1 MTTTNTTEPAHLTR
15 TARGPVGHESDKT
28 ACGLCYMNCGLEV
41 QIEGHRIT
49 MVQEHC
55 QSPSC
60 ALSSDKTSRKIG
72 S

>member
-1 MTTTNTTEPAHLTR
+1 MTTTTTTEPARLTR

-28 ACGLCYMNCGLEV
+28 ARGLCYMNCGLEV

-49 MVQEHC
+49 KVQAHC
-55 QSPSC
+55 QSLSC
-60 ALSSDKTSRKIG
+60 ALSSDKTSRGTG